1 MSPFSDSRG
10 NNSPMVDA
18 SPSPHLPCPLAGMRA
33 VVTGASG
40 GIGRQAAVSLA
51 IAGVSRIGLH
61 FSADAAAARATAE
74 LVEAAGCQTVLLQAD
89 FADPAQCNRMVEEA
103 FAEVAPSIWV
113 HAAGADV
120 LTGEAAEQSFHEKL
134 RRLVEVDFIGTLTVA
149 RLVAE
154 RLARAVQAAAPG
166 DSHSPA
172 SIVLIGWDQ
181 ASEGMEGDA
190 GQLFGPVKAAV
201 AALGKSLAQQHA
213 PWVRVNTLEPGWI
226 RTAWGE
232 STHGYWDQRAR
243 GQALMARWGT
253 PDDIAAAAVF
263 LASPTS
269 GFITGQTLA
278 VNGGFSRHWA
288 RP

>member
-1 MSPFSDSRG
+1 
-10 NNSPMVDA
+10 
-18 SPSPHLPCPLAGMRA
+18 MRA

-40 GIGRQAAVSLA
+40 GIGRQIAVSLA
-51 IAGVSRIGLH
+51 NAGVRRIGLH
-61 FSADAAAARATAE
+61 FAADAAAARVTAE
-74 LVEAAGCQTVLLQAD
+74 PVEAVGCQPVLLQAD
-89 FADPAQCNRMVEEA
+89 FADPAQCERLVEEA

-154 RLARAVQAAAPG
+154 RFSQAVQAAASVQTNQPQQAPGRSASG
-166 DSHSPA
+166 DSHTPA

-201 AALGKSLAQQHA
+201 AALGKSLAQHHA
-213 PWVRVNTLEPGWI
+213 PWVRVNTIEPGWI

-253 PDDIAAAAVF
+253 PDDVAAAAVF
-263 LASPTS
+263 LVSPTS

>member
-1 MSPFSDSRG
+1 
-10 NNSPMVDA
+10 
-18 SPSPHLPCPLAGMRA
+18 MRA

-40 GIGRQAAVSLA
+40 GIGRQTAVSLA
-51 IAGVSRIGLH
+51 AAGVTRIGLH
-61 FSADAAAARATAE
+61 FATDAAAAQVTAD
-74 LVEAAGCQTVLLQAD
+74 LVEAAGGQPLLLQAD
-89 FADPAQCNRMVEEA
+89 FADPAQCDRLVEQA

-120 LTGEAAEQSFHEKL
+120 LTGEAAEQSFDEKL

-149 RLVAE
+149 RLVAK
-154 RLARAVQAAAPG
+154 RLAQAAEAAARVQMNQPQPAPG
-166 DSHSPA
+166 DSDSGRSASSDGPTAA
-172 SIVLIGWDQ
+172 SIVLVGWDQ

-213 PWVRVNTLEPGWI
+213 PWVRVNTIEPGWI

-243 GQALMARWGT
+243 GQALMGRWGT

-263 LASPTS
+263 LVSPTS

-278 VNGGFSRHWA
+278 VNGGFSRRWP